1 MILVFLNDH
10 LSREHLLLHSDTIVG
25 QYEEIKRSRLF
36 YMNKH
41 FDFIEPKEQTKRQVW
56 QKSL

>member
-36 YMNKH
+36 YINAH
-41 FDFIEPKEQTKRQVW
+41 CGFIEPKEQNNRYGD
-56 QKSL
+56 SH